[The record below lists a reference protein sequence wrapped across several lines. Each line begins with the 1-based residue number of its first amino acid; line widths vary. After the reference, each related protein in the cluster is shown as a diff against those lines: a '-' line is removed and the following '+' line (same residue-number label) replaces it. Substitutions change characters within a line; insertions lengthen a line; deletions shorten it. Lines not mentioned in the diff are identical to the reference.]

1 MVKICLYSFFNA
13 GIFYSLANIL
23 AQSLNSF
30 NIQGNFSFEITLFM
44 SINAFSPN
52 IIGLILT
59 KIEFPTC
66 ILQFLAKIGCM
77 KKTQKDANK
86 LFELTEVDFP
96 VKYAYVIRTV
106 WLTVFYAPFAPII
119 VPISVLG
126 LIFFYFAET
135 ELFRSSYKVPNML
148 SMSITR
154 TAIRLLDFTGIIFSV
169 GQILIVFYIKFIFHS
184 KFLIEEQ
191 IGVALCILFSLVLIF
206 LPSTKIN
213 ERLFPFKN

>member
-1 MVKICLYSFFNA
+1 
-13 GIFYSLANIL
+13 
-23 AQSLNSF
+23 
-30 NIQGNFSFEITLFM
+30 
-44 SINAFSPN
+44 
-52 IIGLILT
+52 
-59 KIEFPTC
+59 
-66 ILQFLAKIGCM
+66 M

-86 LFELTEVDFP
+86 LYELTEVDFP

-154 TAIRLLDFTGIIFSV
+154 TAIRLLDFTGIIFSS
-169 GQILIVFYIKFIFHS
+169 GQILIVFYIKFIFNS
-184 KFLIEEQ
+184 NFTLEEQ
-191 IGVALCILFSLVLIF
+191 IGVGLCILFSLVLIF

-213 ERLFPFKN
+213 